1 MFIKTMRR
9 GITCFFG
16 NCRIKAIAEKEA
28 PADTEDTRKPG
39 TKKQEIVLL

>member
-1 MFIKTMRR
+1 MLFSVTAALKQ
-9 GITCFFG
+9 C
-16 NCRIKAIAEKEA
+16 AEKKA

>member
-1 MFIKTMRR
+1 MLFSVTAALKQ
-9 GITCFFG
+9 C
-16 NCRIKAIAEKEA
+16 AEKEP